1 MNEEDIGFWVFSLK
15 DPRLY
20 QFYTEHARDMSLY
33 YILYVNK
40 YRRDFSPEIKDVLQ
54 LQEDSILLIDSY
66 LLPIFCRLYLKGYIV
81 IISEKF
87 CETDRSKA
95 LLKFCF
101 SLSQPI
107 LNMGGIT
114 EYQRK
119 CMALLYTEYLS
130 PSDDLQPSML
140 RNLLANIALLS
151 TEVNY
156 ERQFKSGHLLSYA
169 LLFVDLLRTHA
180 SAKRKKA
187 FYADKMGITE
197 KLLDKSLQVVYNKT
211 FREMLTDRILNEA
224 VRLLVFS
231 DKNITQIAIEL
242 NFDVSSFIKLFIKN
256 RGVHPKDLR
265 TNYRILI
272 NAIENVQEYTPS

>member
-1 MNEEDIGFWVFSLK
+1 
-15 DPRLY
+15 
-20 QFYTEHARDMSLY
+20 
-33 YILYVNK
+33 
-40 YRRDFSPEIKDVLQ
+40 
-54 LQEDSILLIDSY
+54 
-66 LLPIFCRLYLKGYIV
+66 LKGYIV

-87 CETDRSKA
+87 CETDRYIA

-114 EYQRK
+114 GYQRE
-119 CMALLYTEYLS
+119 CMNLLYAEYRS
-130 PSDDLQPSML
+130 PYDDLQPPML

-151 TEVNY
+151 TQVNY
-156 ERQFKSGHLLSYA
+156 ERQFKFGHLLSYA
-169 LLFVDLLRTHA
+169 LRFVNLIKEYA
-180 SAKRKKA
+180 SSERKKK
-187 FYADKMGITE
+187 FYTDKMGITE
-197 KLLDKSLQVVYNKT
+197 KMLDKSLQIVYNKT

-231 DKNITQIAIEL
+231 DKNITQIATEL
-242 NFDVSSFIKLFIKN
+242 NFDVSSFIKLFVKK

-272 NAIENVQEYTPS
+272 NEIENVQEYTPS